1 MRSTLRTTSR
11 PRKRLLT
18 AATVL
23 AAGSLALS
31 GCGQADNQAANTGE
45 DEEPAAAASCGD
57 EADLRY
63 SWWGSDVRHQL
74 NQEVID
80 AFEAENP
87 GISITPDFT
96 DWAGYWDKLA
106 TGVAGGDTPDILM
119 QEERYLR
126 DYAERGVIADL
137 SQYEIATDAIDET
150 ILAAGEAAGGLY
162 GIPTGVNVYSVLANP
177 AVFAQAGVEMP
188 DDTQWSWDD
197 FQELAIEIGQT
208 EGLYG
213 MQDHGY
219 NEPGFMIFA
228 RQQGE
233 ELYTADGELGYQDET
248 LVEWWEIALNLQ
260 RNGGQP
266 GASETVEIQGLGPEQ
281 SLLGTNRGAMG
292 AWWSNQLTAI
302 ETAAGTE
309 LELLRWPG
317 ESQGERTGMYLK
329 PAMYVSM
336 SADTECPDAAAKF
349 IDFMVNSEAAG
360 QLLKSDRGLPANE
373 DVREAISGDFSPSEQ
388 KAADFIADVSDE
400 IVDGAPV
407 PPVGA
412 GEVAAILDRY
422 NNEVLFERMTPQDA
436 AEAFRAEVESAIG

>member
-1 MRSTLRTTSR
+1 MRSTLRTPGR
-11 PRKRLLT
+11 PRRRLMTMATALT
-18 AATVL
+18 V
-23 AAGSLALS
+23 GSLALA
-31 GCGQADNQAANTGE
+31 GCGQAENAAENTG
-45 DEEPAAAASCGD
+45 DDAAPAAGGD
-57 EADLRY
+57 CEEAELRY

-87 GISITPDFT
+87 GITITPDFT

-126 DYAERGVIADL
+126 EYADRGVLADL
-137 SQYEIATDAIDET
+137 GQYDIATDAIDDN
-150 ILAAGEAAGGLY
+150 ILAAGETDGGLY

-177 AVFAQAGVEMP
+177 QVFEQAGVEMP
-188 DDTQWSWDD
+188 DDTTWSWED
-197 FQELAIEIGQT
+197 FQEVAIQIGQT

-228 RQQGE
+228 RQKGE
-233 ELYTADGELGYQDET
+233 ELYTPEGELGYEDET

-266 GASETVEIQGLGPEQ
+266 AASETVEIQGLGPEQ

-317 ESQGERTGMYLK
+317 ETTGERTGMYLK
-329 PAMYVSM
+329 PAMYISM
-336 SADTECPDAAAKF
+336 AAESECPDAAASF
-349 IDFMVNSEAAG
+349 IDFMLNSETAG
-360 QLLKSDRGLPANE
+360 GLLLSDRGLPANT
-373 DVREAISGDFSPSEQ
+373 DVREAISGNFSPSEQ
-388 KAADFIADVSDE
+388 KAAEFIADLEDE
-400 IVDGAPV
+400 IVDGTAV
-407 PPVGA
+407 PPIGA

-436 AEAFRAEVESAIG
+436 AEQFRTEVESVIG

>member
-1 MRSTLRTTSR
+1 MRSTLRTPGR
-11 PRKRLLT
+11 PRRRLMTMATALT
-18 AATVL
+18 V
-23 AAGSLALS
+23 GSLALA
-31 GCGQADNQAANTGE
+31 GCGQAENAAENTG
-45 DEEPAAAASCGD
+45 DDATPAAGGD
-57 EADLRY
+57 CEEAELRY

-87 GISITPDFT
+87 GITITPDFT

-126 DYAERGVIADL
+126 EYAERGVLADL
-137 SQYEIATDAIDET
+137 GQYDIATDAIDDN
-150 ILAAGEAAGGLY
+150 ILAAGETDGGLY

-177 AVFAQAGVEMP
+177 QVFEQAGVEMP
-188 DDTQWSWDD
+188 DDTTWSWED
-197 FQELAIEIGQT
+197 FQEVAIQIGQT

-228 RQQGE
+228 RQKGE
-233 ELYTADGELGYQDET
+233 ELYTPEGELGYEDET

-266 GASETVEIQGLGPEQ
+266 AASETVEIQGLGPEQ

-317 ESQGERTGMYLK
+317 SPRASGRACTSSPRCTSRWPPRASAPTRPRRSSTSCSTARRPVGSCSPTAVCRPTPTSARRSRATSARASRRRPSSSPTSRTRSSTA
-329 PAMYVSM
+329 P
-336 SADTECPDAAAKF
+336 
-349 IDFMVNSEAAG
+349 
-360 QLLKSDRGLPANE
+360 
-373 DVREAISGDFSPSEQ
+373 PSRR
-388 KAADFIADVSDE
+388 S
-400 IVDGAPV
+400 APV
-407 PPVGA
+407 RSRRSSTATTTRCSSSG
-412 GEVAAILDRY
+412 
-422 NNEVLFERMTPQDA
+422 
-436 AEAFRAEVESAIG
+436 

>member
-1 MRSTLRTTSR
+1 MRTTLRTTDR
-11 PRKRLLT
+11 PRRRLIT
-18 AATVL
+18 MATVL
-23 AAGSLALS
+23 TAGSLALA
-31 GCGQADNQAANTGE
+31 GCGQADNLAENSG
-45 DEEPAAAASCGD
+45 EEPAAEGGD
-57 EADLRY
+57 CEQAELRY
-63 SWWGSDVRHQL
+63 AWWGSDVRHQL

-87 GISITPDFT
+87 DITITPDFT

-126 DYAERGVIADL
+126 DYAERGVIANLDD
-137 SQYEIATDAIDET
+137 YDIATDAIDEN
-150 ILAAGEAAGGLY
+150 ILAAGQTDGALY

-177 AVFAQAGVEMP
+177 AVFEQAGVPMP
-188 DDTQWSWDD
+188 DDTTWSWDD
-197 FQELAIEIGQT
+197 FQETAIAIGQT
-208 EGLYG
+208 DGLFG

-219 NEPGFMIFA
+219 NEPGFMVFA
-228 RQQGE
+228 RQNGE
-233 ELYTADGELGYQDET
+233 QLYTEDGELGYQDET

-266 GASETVEIQGLGPEQ
+266 SASETVEIQSLGPEQ

-292 AWWSNQLTAI
+292 AWWTNQLTAI

-317 ESQGERTGMYLK
+317 ESQGERTGMYFK
-329 PAMYVSM
+329 PAMYISM
-336 SADTECPDAAAKF
+336 SADTECPDAAAAF
-349 IDFMVNSEAAG
+349 IDFMVNSETAG
-360 QLLKSDRGLPANE
+360 ELLLSDRGLPANT
-373 DVREAISGDFSPSEQ
+373 DVRAAIADDLSPSEK
-388 KAADFIADVSDE
+388 KAADFIADLEDE
-400 IVDGAPV
+400 IIDGTPV
-407 PPVGA
+407 PPIGA

-436 AEAFRAEVESAIG
+436 AEQFRSEVEAAIG